1 MQKLEK
7 SALIL
12 CLYIVQVGL
21 VSADDQGI
29 AEQVYQQTN
38 GNWQLVKFVEDGVTA
53 PAEDLKNIRMELKN
67 GTWTA
72 RKGDI
77 IIGQGTYKVL
87 SLKDGYRIVSS
98 KVTLGNNAGKTGQ
111 HISKSEGDILTICHP
126 PEGQAA
132 PTEFTSN
139 KGSGNQLRVWKRIRK

>member
-12 CLYIVQVGL
+12 CLYIVQTGL
-21 VSADDQGI
+21 VFAAEQGI
-29 AEQVYQQTN
+29 DEKVYQQTN
-38 GNWQLVKFVEDGVTA
+38 GNWQLIKFVDDGVAA
-53 PAEDLKNIRMELKN
+53 PAEDLKNIQMELKN

-98 KVTLGNNAGKTGQ
+98 KVTLGKNEGKTGQ
-111 HISKSEGDILTICHP
+111 HISKSEGDLLTICHP

-139 KGSGNQLRVWKRIRK
+139 KGSGNQLRVWKRIRN